1 MPRPDIRAPETL
13 FVRQRP
19 DHVPPESLDHAEL
32 AASIASLE
40 LKLLSS
46 KRSLMVAQ
54 TAGVLLV
61 TFVVVLGGLL
71 LYFGPSPFLQH
82 VFHNSESLVATT
94 YDVVLWWLALVVL
107 AVFGGIFGDQ
117 LLRGRLRLSRG
128 WKHRVAELSRRL
140 DDAQRERLRR
150 EAGR

>member
-1 MPRPDIRAPETL
+1 MPRPDIRAPATL
-13 FVRQRP
+13 FAKHRP

-46 KRSLMVAQ
+46 KRALVAAQ
-54 TAGVLLV
+54 TAGALLV
-61 TFVVVLGGLL
+61 TFVVVLGGAL

-107 AVFGGIFGDQ
+107 AVIGGLIGDQ
-117 LLRGRLRLSRG
+117 LLRGRLRLARG
-128 WKHRVAELSRRL
+128 WKHRVADLSRRL
-140 DDAQRERLRR
+140 EDAQRVRQRR
-150 EAGR
+150 EDGR